1 LFAQDTIGAML
12 RSWGTLIAEAVQ
24 VSVDCKLLE
33 KMNREKE
40 RESEG
45 EIYIL
50 EGYHPFESV

>member
-1 LFAQDTIGAML
+1 ML